1 MYIQPTHSP
10 PPVTVTAAV
19 VHLCTQA
26 GCVGATQATLRETYV
41 TPAPCTRDPTTNTW
55 NAAVCAPRAGP
66 AVALPGTPTA
76 PKAGGVAGYALWQ
89 YYRASP
95 CNASTALYGY
105 GSSRVAQLGV
115 CEQTGVAPPS
125 SAVVTGTRLPGA
137 RGVTQFS
144 RTNYP
149 NSVNCT
155 GPVSFPDSDPLSN
168 ANTSQ
173 VSPSLTPR

>member
-1 MYIQPTHSP
+1 MH
-10 PPVTVTAAV
+10 VF
-19 VHLCTQA
+19 TQA

-66 AVALPGTPTA
+66 AVALPGAPAA
-76 PKAGGVAGYALWQ
+76 PKAGGGVGGVAGYALWQ

-137 RGVTQFS
+137 RGVTVFS
-144 RTNYP
+144 RTTYP

-155 GPVSFPDSDPLSN
+155 GPVSFPDSDPSSN

-173 VSPSLTPR
+173 VAPP